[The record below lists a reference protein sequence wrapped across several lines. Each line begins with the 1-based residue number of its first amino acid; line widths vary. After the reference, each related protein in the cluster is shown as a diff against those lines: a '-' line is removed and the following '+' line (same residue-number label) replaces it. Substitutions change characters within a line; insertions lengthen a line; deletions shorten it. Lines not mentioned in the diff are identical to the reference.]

1 MALTGRIVFFKK
13 LARGSVSL
21 YMQDVDSA
29 MAKWF
34 VMDAKTPRIG
44 VPMNYALSIFTDATL
59 ERMLKNNIFEI
70 ENIKEV
76 VAAAEERGFIAKA
89 EEELKELTA
98 PKRSKES
105 LLAILKGG
113 NLTKIEELF
122 KSADKERAW
131 ELVGQNIDQLSIQVV
146 DKIEEIT
153 GMALREE

>member
-1 MALTGRIVFFKK
+1 MAQIGRIVFFKK
-13 LARGSVSL
+13 LIDGSVSVF
-21 YMQDVDSA
+21 MQDVDST
-29 MAKWF
+29 MTKWF
-34 VMDAKTPRIG
+34 TMDEKSPRIG

-59 ERMLKNNIFEI
+59 ENMLKQHIFEI
-70 ENIKEV
+70 ENINEV
-76 VAAAEERGFIAKA
+76 IASAEERGFIAKA
-89 EEELKELTA
+89 EEELKDLTA
-98 PKRSKES
+98 PKRNKET

-131 ELVGQNIDQLSIQVV
+131 ELVTQHIGQLSIEVV